1 MPPTNT
7 PNNLVPTP
15 DQAPRDPLIA
25 QAAEIAGASIVSS
38 LIEAP
43 LDEPKPT
50 ETTVA
55 GDEFKH
61 RIDLIFAP
69 GRNAV
74 KDEHEI
80 DDLLNHRG
88 QKVSDPDLEAELK
101 ADKAWERQ
109 AALPLGH
116 PDKIR
121 PQSARSLQK
130 AIDGPPKPGSRSHHE
145 VPAQPLKKRK
155 DFEDRKPPE
164 PTKGVRY
171 VRNKLGI
178 KVTKRPNN
186 VIPIDVFKR
195 TPPEVASRKRHPA
208 ARRMGKGRSA

>member
-43 LDEPKPT
+43 LNGLKST

-55 GDEFKH
+55 GDEFER
-61 RIDLIFAP
+61 RIDSIFAP
-69 GRNAV
+69 GRNVV
-74 KDEHEI
+74 KDKHEI
-80 DDLLNHRG
+80 DDLLNRG

-101 ADKAWERQ
+101 ADKAWARQ

-145 VPAQPLKKRK
+145 VPAQPLKKRNN
-155 DFEDRKPPE
+155 FEDRIPPK

-178 KVTKRPNN
+178 KVTNRPNN

-195 TPPEVASRKRHPA
+195 TPQEVASRKRHPA